1 MNTNSMEED
10 MTPYKKWAGLVAI
23 VVIISMLLSAC
34 TPTATPQVTGTAVPT
49 AAPKA
54 AAEKVLRVNLGT
66 YPDIID
72 PQKSSYVNEIGHLQL
87 IYEGLTKFNTKL
99 ETVPGAAESWQ
110 YNADATELTF
120 TLRDGLKYSD
130 GTVLNAMR
138 FKYAIMRNI
147 DPSTA
152 GEYAYITDYIKGAPE
167 WRGTDPTDSAAS
179 DAAKKVV
186 DASVQAFKM
195 DGTTACTGYDDADC
209 RILKVTM
216 SQPTPFMHTVL
227 GIWVGFPA
235 KEENIAAGGE
245 NWWDSSKFQIGNG
258 PFILK
263 TLEPFVRALFVP
275 NPNYWDVKAK
285 INIEYS
291 YINDSSVAF
300 QAYKNNE
307 FDIVGLAAEDLA
319 TVQADPVLSKEATI
333 YPGSCT
339 FDIMFNLTKEPFN
352 DAKVRQAFAMSL
364 DRKAYVADV
373 LKGLGAPA
381 LSWIPAGVPGANA
394 TETRWDFNVDAAKQ
408 ALAGSKYVSA
418 DKLPKIT
425 ATFADSPRN
434 RTRWE
439 WMANNWKTN
448 LGVTI
453 ELNPIDPTA
462 FTALTKDINTMPQ
475 MILLGWCSDYPD
487 AQDWLSVYWESSA
500 SFAKNVGYSNPEIDK
515 LLAEADKSIDPV
527 ARLADYVKAQDM
539 LIAEMPAIMFYNS
552 VNAYMVKPWVKGI
565 QTTPQDATFPGFYAA
580 NLIDIDTTMLP

>member
-1 MNTNSMEED
+1 

-23 VVIISMLLSAC
+23 VVILSMLLSAC
-34 TPTATPQVTGTAVPT
+34 TPTAVPQGTGTTAPNATTAPTT
-49 AAPKA
+49 AAA
-54 AAEKVLRVNLGT
+54 KVLRVNIGT

-72 PQKSSYVNEIGHLQL
+72 PQKSSFVNEIGHLQL

-152 GEYAYITDYIKGAPE
+152 GEYAFITDYIKGAPE
-167 WRGTDPTDSAAS
+167 WRGSDPTDTAAT

-186 DASVQAFKM
+186 DGNIQTFEM
-195 DGTTACTGYDDADC
+195 DGTTACTGYDDAAC
-209 RILKVTM
+209 RILKVTL
-216 SQPTPFMHTVL
+216 SAPTPYFHTIL

-235 KEENIAAGGE
+235 KEENITGGGE
-245 NWWDSSKFQIGNG
+245 NWWNSSKWQIGNG

-263 TLEPFVRALFVP
+263 TLEPFVRARFVP

-285 INIEYS
+285 IDIEYA
-291 YINDSSVAF
+291 YINDSAVAF

-307 FDIVGLAAEDLA
+307 FDIVGLAAEDLK
-319 TVQADPVLSKEATI
+319 TVESDPVLSKEEMI
-333 YPGSCT
+333 YPKACT
-339 FDIMFNLTKEPFN
+339 FDIMFNLTQEPFT
-352 DAKVRQAFAMSL
+352 DAKVREAFAMSL
-364 DRKAYVADV
+364 DRAAYVTDV
-373 LKGLGAPA
+373 LQGLGTPA

-394 TETRWDFNVDAAKQ
+394 SETRWDFNVDAAKK
-408 ALAGSKYVSA
+408 ALSESKYGSA
-418 DKLPKIT
+418 DKLTKIT
-425 ATFADSPRN
+425 ATFSDTPRN

-439 WMANNWKTN
+439 WLANNWKTN

-453 ELNPIDPTA
+453 ELNPIDATA
-462 FTALTKDINTMPQ
+462 FTALTKNIQTYPQ

-487 AQDWLSVYWESSA
+487 AQDWLSVYWASSA
-500 SFAKNVGYSNPEIDK
+500 SSAQNVGFSDPALDAV
-515 LLAEADKSIDPV
+515 LTQADQTTDPA
-527 ARLADYVKAQDM
+527 ARLALYVKAQDM
-539 LIAEMPAIMFYNS
+539 LIAEMPAIMFYNT
-552 VNAYMVKPWVKGI
+552 VNSYLVKPWVTGI
-565 QTTPQDATFPGFYAA
+565 VVTPQDPTFPGFYAA
-580 NLIDIDTTMLP
+580 NLMDIDTSKLP

>member
-1 MNTNSMEED
+1 MM
-10 MTPYKKWAGLVAI
+10 PYKKWAGLVAI
-23 VVIISMLLSAC
+23 VVILSMLLSAC
-34 TPTATPQVTGTAVPT
+34 TPTAVPQSTGTTAPNATTAV
-49 AAPKA
+49 
-54 AAEKVLRVNLGT
+54 AEKILRVNLGT

-130 GTVLNAMR
+130 GSVLNAMR

-147 DPSTA
+147 DPATA

-167 WRGTDPTDSAAS
+167 WRATDPTDATAS
-179 DAAKKVV
+179 DAAKAVV

-195 DGTTACTGYDDADC
+195 DGTTACTGYDEADC

-216 SQPTPFMHTVL
+216 SQPTPYMHTVL

-235 KEENIAAGGE
+235 KEENITGGGE
-245 NWWDSSKFQIGNG
+245 NWWNSSKWQIGNG

-285 INIEYS
+285 VNIEYS

-319 TVQADPVLSKEATI
+319 TVQADPTLSKEAMI

-339 FDIMFNLTKEPFN
+339 FDIMFNLTKEPFT
-352 DAKVRQAFAMSL
+352 DPKVREAFAMSL

-381 LSWIPAGVPGANA
+381 LSWIPAGVPGANP
-394 TETRWDFNVDAAKQ
+394 TETRWDFNADAAKQ
-408 ALAGSKYVSA
+408 AIADSTYGSV

-425 ATFADSPRN
+425 ATFGDSPRN

-462 FTALTKDINTMPQ
+462 FTALTKDITTMPQ

-487 AQDWLSVYWESSA
+487 AQDWLSVYWASSA
-500 SFAKNVGYSNPEIDK
+500 SFAINVGFSDPALDA
-515 LLAEADKSIDPV
+515 LLAQADKSIDPV

-552 VNAYMVKPWVKGI
+552 VNAFMVKPWVKGI
-565 QTTPQDATFPGFYAA
+565 ETTPQDATFPGFYAA